1 VGLEPRRSSTTSTAL
16 AVVLLLAGSAGCA
29 GAEAL
34 QQDVAALRREIADL
48 RAREGALSE
57 RLEAVERGRRGAAP
71 AVDAEA
77 AGDRP
82 ELEVVRLVPPTPEEA
97 ETQESTRIRIRSTP
111 GGLVEEDASGGGKD
125 VSSTPAADLKKAKDL
140 YEKKSWD
147 GAIAAFSSFLV
158 KHPRDPA
165 VPEVTLLRG
174 LAYATKNDPGKAASQ
189 LEAVVESYPESAA
202 APEALLELVK
212 VRNKLG
218 DKAGAEKARDRL
230 LSTYPKSSAAK
241 KLGAARSAGGEPSPP
256 NKLEKR

>member
-1 VGLEPRRSSTTSTAL
+1 MSTAS
-16 AVVLLLAGSAGCA
+16 AVVLLFVGAGCA

-48 RAREGALSE
+48 RAREGALTE
-57 RLEAVERGRRGAAP
+57 RLEALERGPRSAAASPEGGAT
-71 AVDAEA
+71 EE
-77 AGDRP
+77 RP
-82 ELEVVRLVPPTPEEA
+82 ELKVVRLVPPALEEA
-97 ETQESTRIRIRSTP
+97 DSTESPRLRFR
-111 GGLVEEDASGGGKD
+111 
-125 VSSTPAADLKKAKDL
+125 STPAADLKKAKEL

-147 GAIAAFSSFLV
+147 GAIAALSSFLV

-189 LEAVVESYPESAA
+189 LEAVVESYPESTA
-202 APEALLELVK
+202 APEALFELVK

-218 DKAGAEKARDRL
+218 DKAGAEKAKERL

-241 KLGAARSAGGEPSPP
+241 KL
-256 NKLEKR
+256 EKR